1 MNGMSSAAP
10 DKPARHGVVVLGSLN
25 VDLVVTVSQIPR
37 PGETVLG
44 GAVSRLPGGK
54 GANQA
59 VSAARLGGDVRLI
72 GRIGSDDF
80 GDAIRLRLGSAGV
93 DHHHVRMLRDVASGI
108 AFVSVDRDGENAIVV
123 SPGANARLTP
133 DELELDEAAVKDAQV
148 AVAQLETPMGTV
160 ERFAELCEVH
170 GADLI
175 LNAAP
180 YHDLS
185 AGLLRRC
192 KYLILNRDE
201 ATSLSNIIVK
211 ERKDAFR
218 ALAEIA
224 RRGGQNIIITLG
236 GDGSVA
242 LTEANYIELDA
253 YRVPV
258 VDTTGAGDAFVGA
271 FAVALSRQ
279 DSFDDALKFAAAAGA
294 VACAHVGAQQSE
306 TNRREIQVLLNQQP
320 QVPRRGPALEPS
332 PR

>member
-1 MNGMSSAAP
+1 
-10 DKPARHGVVVLGSLN
+10 
-25 VDLVVTVSQIPR
+25 
-37 PGETVLG
+37 
-44 GAVSRLPGGK
+44 
-54 GANQA
+54 
-59 VSAARLGGDVRLI
+59 
-72 GRIGSDDF
+72 
-80 GDAIRLRLGSAGV
+80 
-93 DHHHVRMLRDVASGI
+93 
-108 AFVSVDRDGENAIVV
+108 
-123 SPGANARLTP
+123 
-133 DELELDEAAVKDAQV
+133 
-148 AVAQLETPMGTV
+148 
-160 ERFAELCEVH
+160 
-170 GADLI
+170 
-175 LNAAP
+175 
-180 YHDLS
+180 
-185 AGLLRRC
+185 
-192 KYLILNRDE
+192 
-201 ATSLSNIIVK
+201 VK
-211 ERKDAFR
+211 ERRDAFR

-320 QVPRRGPALEPS
+320 QVPRRGPVLEPS